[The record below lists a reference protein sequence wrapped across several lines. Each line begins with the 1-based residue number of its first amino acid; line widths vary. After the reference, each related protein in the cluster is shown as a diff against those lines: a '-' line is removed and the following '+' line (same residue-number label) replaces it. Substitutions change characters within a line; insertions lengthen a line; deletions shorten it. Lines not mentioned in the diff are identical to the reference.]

1 MQSNSNLR
9 VDIYPDLTSSY
20 MNTVNNLTQILRMA
34 IVIMPTGL
42 CRIFVGRR
50 LESRWAG
57 GLHFACTHL
66 SILSIIRRVVASWAA
81 FVEVRDI
88 GSCGVIGYLNFEDSS
103 CEVGVT
109 TSNSD
114 SLCLAK
120 WGSIPRF

>member
-9 VDIYPDLTSSY
+9 VDTYPDLTSSY
-20 MNTVNNLTQILRMA
+20 MNTVDNLTQILRMA

-66 SILSIIRRVVASWAA
+66 SIIRRVVASWAA

-88 GSCGVIGYLNFEDSS
+88 GSCGVIGY
-103 CEVGVT
+103 
-109 TSNSD
+109 
-114 SLCLAK
+114 
-120 WGSIPRF
+120 